1 MDIKSKLTSRKF
13 WLSALTV
20 IASICSMLGGALTG
34 NEQLVKIGAICSAV
48 AAGIYS
54 FCEALVDYGALGTG
68 EEDGSDEDIDLVIDE
83 SAVQDIADA
92 VVEKITVPAEDSGY
106 TVDPQFLYCSTT
118 EATETEE

>member
-34 NEQLVKIGAICSAV
+34 NEQLVKIGAVCSAV

-68 EEDGSDEDIDLVIDE
+68 EDDSDEDIELVIDE
-83 SAVQDIADA
+83 SAVQDIANA
-92 VVEKITVPAEDSGY
+92 VVEKITVPAEDGGY
-106 TVDPQFLYCSTT
+106 TTIAEFANCSTT
-118 EATETEE
+118 ETTETEE